1 VQFLHCLE
9 QAETEGGA
17 NIFVDGFHIAQEF
30 KKHETDLFEL
40 LSVAA
45 IPYWDIGKDDFG
57 DFHLKNSRP
66 VFELDYTRKITR
78 FTYNNHVRDYY
89 LRGTPEKVCDIY
101 KGYLKLGSMM
111 RDSKNKID
119 YKMKPG
125 EMVTFNN
132 SRVLH
137 GRSAYTPTET
147 GGRHL
152 QGIYLDWDL
161 IYARLRSLGK
171 SLGLPF
177 DG

>member
-1 VQFLHCLE
+1 
-9 QAETEGGA
+9 
-17 NIFVDGFHIAQEF
+17 
-30 KKHETDLFEL
+30 
-40 LSVAA
+40 
-45 IPYWDIGKDDFG
+45 
-57 DFHLKNSRP
+57 
-66 VFELDYTRKITR
+66 
-78 FTYNNHVRDYY
+78 
-89 LRGTPEKVCDIY
+89 
-101 KGYLKLGSMM
+101 M

-119 YKMKPG
+119 YKMKSG